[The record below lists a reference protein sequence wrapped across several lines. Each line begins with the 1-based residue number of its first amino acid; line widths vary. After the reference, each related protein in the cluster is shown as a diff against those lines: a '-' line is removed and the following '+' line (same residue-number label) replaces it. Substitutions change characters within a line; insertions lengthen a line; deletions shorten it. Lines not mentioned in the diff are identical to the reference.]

1 MRNIIGIGE
10 TVLDIIFVDDQ
21 PQRAVPG
28 GSTFNAMISLGRV
41 FGGTKDAPSVKMI
54 TETGDDHVGN
64 GLVVGLVGPALTLE
78 PCCAA
83 ARLLGRQDVL
93 VEAVADD
100 EDFV

>member
-1 MRNIIGIGE
+1 MNLSFVILNVLFDNQQIGK
-10 TVLDIIFVDDQ
+10 V
-21 PQRAVPG
+21 
-28 GSTFNAMISLGRV
+28 
-41 FGGTKDAPSVKMI
+41 
-54 TETGDDHVGN
+54 GDDHVGN
-64 GLVVGLVGPALTLE
+64 RLVVGFVSPTLTLE